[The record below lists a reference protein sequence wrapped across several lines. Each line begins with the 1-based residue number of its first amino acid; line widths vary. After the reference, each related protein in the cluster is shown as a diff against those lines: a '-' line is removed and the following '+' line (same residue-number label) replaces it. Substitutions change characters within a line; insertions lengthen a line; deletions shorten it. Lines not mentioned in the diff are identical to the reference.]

1 MQHEEGEKE
10 MKLRALLAWSAVA
23 MLFVPT
29 ALRADVDRL
38 KDAQEVLTDMAAS
51 KDEGIPVDLIE
62 QAKCLAIV
70 PGVKKAAV
78 GIGGEYGRGYLVC
91 RRADGKTWSAPGG
104 VRIEGGSVGF
114 QIGGAETDVIMIVR
128 NDRGVDRLLSNKFTV
143 GADASVAAGPVG
155 RQAGAQTDATMRA
168 EMLAW
173 SHSRGVFAGIALRGA
188 TLREDDS
195 ENRALYGREMSNRE
209 IVKGNVPVPR
219 EAEGLLAVLSKY

>member
-1 MQHEEGEKE
+1 
-10 MKLRALLAWSAVA
+10 MKLQTLLACSVA
-23 MLFVPT
+23 AIVLAPA

-38 KDAQEVLTDMAAS
+38 KDAQDVLTDMAGS

-62 QAKCLAIV
+62 QAKCLAII

-91 RRADGKTWSAPGG
+91 RRADGKTWSAPGA
-104 VRIEGGSVGF
+104 VRIEGGSFGF
-114 QIGGAETDVIMIVR
+114 QIGGAETDVIMVVR

-155 RQAGAQTDATMRA
+155 RQARAQTDATMRA

-173 SHSRGVFAGIALRGA
+173 SHSRGAFAGVALQGA

-195 ENRALYGREMSNRE
+195 ENKELYGREMSNRD
-209 IVKGNVPVPR
+209 IVKGEVPVPKD
-219 EAEGLLAVLSKY
+219 AQGLIAVLSKY